1 MLRTKIVARA
11 LERAI
16 ESYQKIDAAKYDSAM
31 QRRTDLY
38 ATAHRA
44 DGIYAD
50 TESVN
55 AEGVFYDSEKFTA
68 LAARTIESLRPQFLL
83 LPERTTALIE
93 FSNPLETSYGT
104 RPNSY
109 NGSAWL
115 DEIGPFMPD
124 FYYRTLEGGGLENR
138 HFRFMPSPM
147 PPGNLTCH
155 IFPATTT
162 PARGIFYDN
171 TGSRSGSRSIREQAF
186 NSFMS
191 VLESGGIISGVLEI
205 CPANNNPAGNFS
217 RALGYAVNVKGF
229 EEQDLPL
236 GLSH

>member
-1 MLRTKIVARA
+1 MLRTEIVARA

-16 ESYQKIDAAKYDSAM
+16 DSYQRIDAAEYDSAM
-31 QRRTDLY
+31 QRRADLY
-38 ATAHRA
+38 ATTHSANGA
-44 DGIYAD
+44 YAD
-50 TESVN
+50 TESVD
-55 AEGVFYDSEKFTA
+55 AKGVFYDSEKFTA
-68 LAARTIESLRPQFLL
+68 LAATAIELLLPQFLL
-83 LPERTTALIE
+83 LPERTAALIE

-124 FYYRTLEGGGLENR
+124 FYYRTLEGGGLEDKD
-138 HFRFMPSPM
+138 FMFIPNSM

-155 IFPATTT
+155 IFPAAAT
-162 PARGIFYDN
+162 PANGTFYDN
-171 TGSRSGSRSIREQAF
+171 ARSIRDRAF

-191 VLESGGIISGVLEI
+191 ALESGGIISGVLEI
-205 CPANNNPAGNFS
+205 GPANNNPAGNFS
-217 RALGYAVNVKGF
+217 RALVYAVNVKGF